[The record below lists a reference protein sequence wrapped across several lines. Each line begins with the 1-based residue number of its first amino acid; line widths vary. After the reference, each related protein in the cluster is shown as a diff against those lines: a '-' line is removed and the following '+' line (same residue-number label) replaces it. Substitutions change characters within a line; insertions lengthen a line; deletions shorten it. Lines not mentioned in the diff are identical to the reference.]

1 MATVQEI
8 LSADLPR
15 PTFTL
20 RPGAIAPL
28 PSEATFGRGS
38 AAWTFNE
45 KYDLVKVN
53 SGEDRIYGP
62 GQALRMEPQ
71 AVQAFASPTSFTGSY
86 WDEDGLSNVNQ
97 VGTAKGQDF
106 FELLESSTDEAH
118 GISKVEI
125 YGNGTPVGL
134 SATVKQRDRQ
144 WAYLR
149 FQTSANNFPVFWFD
163 IANSE
168 KGQNSRTGNLAWSHY
183 DIEDVG
189 GDWKRIKAVV
199 NPTSSINITDH
210 RLRVTTA
217 DGRISY
223 SGNTSRGIYVMN
235 MMSEGNSCITTTILQ
250 GGATRNADDLVFDV
264 SDKQNDEE
272 VTYILDFVW
281 WGQTSNF
288 SKLLFGGGLARLEA
302 QDAKPPTK
310 VNFHDSIGIK
320 AESNQTFTWGD
331 RIKIALSLNDDG
343 DVRFSV
349 NGSTSISSGANTSF
363 LTPSTLEL
371 PRNDDAVIDVFE
383 VSLLPE
389 FLSVTDL
396 NSITAIL

>member
-1 MATVQEI
+1 MPTVQEI
-8 LSADLPR
+8 LSVDLPR

-38 AAWTFNE
+38 EAWTFNE
-45 KYDLVKVN
+45 KYDLVKVT
-53 SGEDRIYGP
+53 SGQDRIYGP

-71 AVQAFASPTSFTGSY
+71 AVQAFGSPASFTGSY
-86 WDEDGLSNVNQ
+86 WHEDGLSNVNQ

-118 GISKVEI
+118 GISKVEV
-125 YGNGTPVGL
+125 YANSLPVGL

-168 KGQNSRTGNLAWSHY
+168 KGKNSGIGNLAWSHY
-183 DIEDVG
+183 GIEDVG
-189 GDWKRIKAVV
+189 GGWKRIKAVV
-199 NPTSSINITDH
+199 NPKSSINITDH

-235 MMSEGNSCITTTILQ
+235 MMSEGNTCITTPILQ
-250 GGATRNADDLVFDV
+250 GGAKRKPDDLVFDV

-272 VTYILDFVW
+272 ATYILDFVW
-281 WGQTSNF
+281 WGQDGNF
-288 SKLLFGGGLARLEA
+288 SKLLLGGGNARLESR
-302 QDAKPPTK
+302 DAEPPTE
-310 VNFHDSIGIK
+310 VSFYDGTGTVAI
-320 AESNQTFTWGD
+320 SNQTFTWGD
-331 RIKIALSLNDDG
+331 RIKMALSLNDDG
-343 DVRFSV
+343 DVRMSV
-349 NGSTSISSGANTSF
+349 NGSTVTNSGVDTRF

-371 PRNDDAVIDVFE
+371 QEADELAIDVFE

-389 FLSVTDL
+389 FLSITDL
-396 NSITAIL
+396 DSITAIL